1 MKVIG
6 FNFTKISIEKFS
18 DNFSKINLKTN
29 IDISEIN
36 EIKAGSFKIKE
47 EIIGVKFNYVVEY
60 EPNIAKLEFSG
71 SILFAVDSK
80 LIKEILKAWKDKI
93 IFEEFKIPL
102 FNIILKKANI
112 KSIQLEEELNLPLHV
127 PLPSLKKTESK

>member
-6 FNFTKISIEKFS
+6 FNFTKIFIEKFS
-18 DNFSKINLKTN
+18 DDFSNINLKTN
-29 IDISEIN
+29 IDISEIK
-36 EIKAGSFKIKE
+36 EVKAGFFKIKE

-60 EPNIAKLEFSG
+60 EPNIAKLEFLG

-80 LIKEILKAWKDKI
+80 LVKEILKSWKNKI
-93 IFEEFKIPL
+93 ILEEFKIPL

-127 PLPSLKKTESK
+127 PLPSLKKQ